1 VVPAPTSRYTLSV
14 IWELVFMLVI
24 LKIPVVYLCWVVWW
38 AVRAEPQPLEG
49 AGRLAPLGPRSP
61 DCDWR
66 RQRAASRRR
75 GPRRPRGGGHVR
87 RPGRVIYA
95 RDRVRA

>member
-1 VVPAPTSRYTLSV
+1 
-14 IWELVFMLVI
+14 MLVI

-49 AGRLAPLGPRSP
+49 AGRLAPVVPRQP

-66 RQRAASRRR
+66 RQRDARLRR
-75 GPRRPRGGGHVR
+75 GRPRPRGGGR
-87 RPGRVIYA
+87 AGRPERVAYA
-95 RDRVRA
+95 RGRLGS